1 VEGMSDSTLSDH
13 DLLVRI
19 DERIEVIRKDI
30 EEMKDAIANHNKRIR
45 ILELWRAYVLGAA
58 AVIAAMISIIVGLV
72 RW

>member
-1 VEGMSDSTLSDH
+1 MSDSTLSDH